1 MTKEELLDLSKTEA
15 KAITNG
21 LDEIR
26 ESLIRTKQRAI
37 TNGHLEQ
44 RIWEIWS
51 YVRENQNSLD
61 SGTACKLIKK
71 VIDEAVADVQKR
83 IEDLTVELSKEQKKF
98 ADYKKENAK
107 VATLSDHTKN
117 GKK

>member
-1 MTKEELLDLSKTEA
+1 MTKEELLELSKTES
-15 KAITNG
+15 KAITAG
-21 LDEIR
+21 LDDIR
-26 ESLIRTKQRAI
+26 ESLIKTKQRAI

-71 VIDEAVADVQKR
+71 VIDAAVADVQKR
-83 IEDLTVELSKEQKKF
+83 VEDLVVELSKEQKKI
-98 ADYKKENAK
+98 ADYKEENAK
-107 VATLSDHTKN
+107 VATLAN